1 MSALVIILVLVLL
14 FTVLNLR
21 QRVIDLEKK
30 IKGGVPQTPA
40 PAVPAGLPGIAP
52 QPFAA
57 PAQAAI
63 AVPPAEN
70 RFVSWLQ
77 ENWLLKLGALLLLI
91 GFGWLVTYAFL
102 NNWIG
107 PSGRITLGLVGGALI
122 LALGYWRMRSFVTQ
136 GSVFVALGAT
146 VILLTTFAARNLYD
160 FFTPES
166 ALALMWATS
175 ALVAFASG
183 LFNRKQLAIASV
195 MLAGVAPM
203 LAGSPSAEY
212 VPLFAYLLIVVLG
225 AVWIVVWK
233 DFREVVLTALVVVA
247 LYSAPLLIGF
257 ESADMPALLLFAYAF
272 AAVFYL
278 ANTAGLM
285 RLKGSAAT
293 SDMVTAAGNALLL
306 LAWVRV
312 AAPENWQSLI
322 MAAWAAAFMLGAFV
336 VFRASGRREQLFLYA
351 AIGIGYIAAA
361 TALELDGAALTIA
374 YTLESAAV
382 ALALYGITRDAA
394 VAQRSTLLLAGP
406 AVLSFGS
413 MLSSDW
419 RDTVL
424 NPHFFVLLII
434 GAAFFALGGLFYRDV
449 HAGSSE
455 DAKKANAAL
464 LVIGSLYAY
473 VLLWLSLH
481 AALPSAP
488 DTAVMVSLFVYTV
501 IGVTAY
507 LQGAFGGRKGLRAY
521 GGVLLGFVVA
531 RLLIVDVWQ
540 MAISGRII
548 TFFLIGTL
556 LMSTAFLG
564 RRKETP
570 QSGTQV

>member
-1 MSALVIILVLVLL
+1 M
-14 FTVLNLR
+14 
-21 QRVIDLEKK
+21 
-30 IKGGVPQTPA
+30 
-40 PAVPAGLPGIAP
+40 
-52 QPFAA
+52 
-57 PAQAAI
+57 
-63 AVPPAEN
+63 
-70 RFVSWLQ
+70 
-77 ENWLLKLGALLLLI
+77 
-91 GFGWLVTYAFL
+91 
-102 NNWIG
+102 
-107 PSGRITLGLVGGALI
+107 
-122 LALGYWRMRSFVTQ
+122 
-136 GSVFVALGAT
+136 
-146 VILLTTFAARNLYD
+146 
-160 FFTPES
+160 
-166 ALALMWATS
+166 
-175 ALVAFASG
+175 AFASG
-183 LFNRKQLAIASV
+183 LYNRKQLAIASV
-195 MLAGVAPM
+195 ILAGIAPI
-203 LAGSPSAEY
+203 LAHSPSAAY

-225 AVWIVVWK
+225 AIWIVAWK
-233 DFREVVLTALVVVA
+233 DFREVVLTALIVIG
-247 LYSAPLLIGF
+247 LYSAPLLVGL
-257 ESADMPALLLFAYAF
+257 ESADMSVLLLFAYAF

-278 ANTAGLM
+278 ANTTGLM
-285 RLKGSAAT
+285 RLKGTAAA
-293 SDMVTAAGNALLL
+293 SDLITAAGNALLL

-322 MAAWAAAFMLGAFV
+322 MAAWAAAFMIGAFV

-406 AVLSFGS
+406 ALLSVGS
-413 MLSSDW
+413 MLSRDW
-419 RDTVL
+419 QNTVL

-434 GAAFFALGGLFYRDV
+434 GAVFFALGGLFYKEV
-449 HAGSSE
+449 HAGNSE
-455 DAKKANAAL
+455 DAKKGNAAL

-481 AALPSAP
+481 AALPNAP
-488 DTAVMVSLFVYTV
+488 DTAVMIALFVYTV

-521 GGVLLGFVVA
+521 GGTLLGFVVA

-564 RRKETP
+564 RKKEPP
-570 QSGTQV
+570 QSGTPA